1 MRLPK
6 EKLLFVV
13 DFIPVGSV
21 RAGA

>member
-21 RAGA
+21 PGRA